1 MKSKNL
7 LTFFDIKEPS
17 LRGAN
22 SLLLFKIIKDNVYNF
37 LIELSELSKMPRATC
52 HK

>member
-1 MKSKNL
+1 MKSKNRI
-7 LTFFDIKEPS
+7 TFFDIKEPS

-37 LIELSELSKMPRATC
+37 LIELLESTKMPC
-52 HK
+52 DK